1 MKSILVR
8 CAALGALAALAAFS
22 QLAPAQTPAPAPAAP
37 AAAGNAP
44 TLSLAPVN
52 AGTSAD
58 ELLRN
63 ADFALQMI
71 DTGRFHDLY
80 SDVAPFVKQRYDEQ
94 HFSDD
99 TRQSRQLVGAIKSR
113 GWAAVTRIIYTGA
126 KDVPDG
132 LYANVDYATTQ
143 TSGKVVYEKVSFR
156 LENDGRWHLTGYVP
170 RVAQGAIPGTQ

>member
-1 MKSILVR
+1 LKSILVR
-8 CAALGALAALAAFS
+8 CATLGTLAALPALA
-22 QLAPAQTPAPAPAAP
+22 QLAQAQTPAPAA

-80 SDVAPFVKQRYDEQ
+80 TDVAPFVKQRYDEQ

-170 RVAQGAIPGTQ
+170 RVAQGPIPGSQ